1 MEYIQSN
8 QNTKIKAAKKLTVKK
23 NQRKENTYLL
33 EGWHLVQEAIQNKA
47 VIRQTLRQKN
57 TLMNAPYVVYTT
69 ILLKSHLK

>member
-47 VIRQTLRQKN
+47 VIR
-57 TLMNAPYVVYTT
+57 
-69 ILLKSHLK
+69 